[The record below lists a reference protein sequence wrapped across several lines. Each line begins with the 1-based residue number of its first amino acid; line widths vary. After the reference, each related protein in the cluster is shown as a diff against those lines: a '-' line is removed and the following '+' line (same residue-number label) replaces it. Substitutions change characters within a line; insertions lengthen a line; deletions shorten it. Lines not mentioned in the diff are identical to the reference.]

1 MEERNHENTLE
12 KDLEAVGQE
21 AQALEERLK
30 ATPEETTR
38 AADSEVP
45 ALAAAEQC
53 SKCAKEE
60 LKGLKDKYLRLLADF
75 DNYRKRMEEELKA
88 REREGVLKALRA
100 LLPVL
105 DDLDRALEFAEASPE
120 SIRQGVRAIRD
131 GFFRILAGLGVE
143 EVPGEG
149 EAFDPRYHEAVG
161 LLPGEPGK
169 VAKVFQRGFRMGEAL
184 VRPAR
189 VAVGE
194 EKQEEADLE

>member
-30 ATPEETTR
+30 A
-38 AADSEVP
+38 
-45 ALAAAEQC
+45 AE
-53 SKCAKEE
+53 EE

-143 EVPGEG
+143 EVPGAG

>member
-30 ATPEETTR
+30 A
-38 AADSEVP
+38 
-45 ALAAAEQC
+45 AE
-53 SKCAKEE
+53 EE

-149 EAFDPRYHEAVG
+149 DAFDPRYHEAVG

-194 EKQEEADLE
+194 EKREEADLE

>member
-30 ATPEETTR
+30 A
-38 AADSEVP
+38 
-45 ALAAAEQC
+45 AE
-53 SKCAKEE
+53 EE

-184 VRPAR
+184 VRPAW

>member
-30 ATPEETTR
+30 A
-38 AADSEVP
+38 
-45 ALAAAEQC
+45 AE
-53 SKCAKEE
+53 EE

-88 REREGVLKALRA
+88 REREGVLKSLRA

-194 EKQEEADLE
+194 EKREEADLE

>member
-30 ATPEETTR
+30 A
-38 AADSEVP
+38 
-45 ALAAAEQC
+45 AE
-53 SKCAKEE
+53 EE

-194 EKQEEADLE
+194 EKQEEADLV

>member
-1 MEERNHENTLE
+1 MDERNHENTLE

-30 ATPEETTR
+30 A
-38 AADSEVP
+38 
-45 ALAAAEQC
+45 AE
-53 SKCAKEE
+53 EE

-105 DDLDRALEFAEASPE
+105 DDLDRALEFAEASTE

-194 EKQEEADLE
+194 EKREEADLE

>member
-30 ATPEETTR
+30 AAEEGLEGR
-38 AADSEVP
+38 
-45 ALAAAEQC
+45 
-53 SKCAKEE
+53 
-60 LKGLKDKYLRLLADF
+60 KGEYLRLVADF
-75 DNYRKRMEEELKA
+75 DNYRKSMEEELKA

>member
-30 ATPEETTR
+30 A
-38 AADSEVP
+38 
-45 ALAAAEQC
+45 AE
-53 SKCAKEE
+53 EE

-131 GFFRILAGLGVE
+131 GFFRIRAGLGVE

>member
-12 KDLEAVGQE
+12 K
-21 AQALEERLK
+21 
-30 ATPEETTR
+30 
-38 AADSEVP
+38 
-45 ALAAAEQC
+45 
-53 SKCAKEE
+53 E

>member
-30 ATPEETTR
+30 A
-38 AADSEVP
+38 
-45 ALAAAEQC
+45 AE
-53 SKCAKEE
+53 EE

-149 EAFDPRYHEAVG
+149 EAFDPRYNEAVG

-194 EKQEEADLE
+194 EKREEADLE

>member
-30 ATPEETTR
+30 A
-38 AADSEVP
+38 
-45 ALAAAEQC
+45 AE
-53 SKCAKEE
+53 EE

-149 EAFDPRYHEAVG
+149 EAFDPRYPEAVG

-194 EKQEEADLE
+194 EKREEADLE

>member
-30 ATPEETTR
+30 AVEG
-38 AADSEVP
+38 
-45 ALAAAEQC
+45 
-53 SKCAKEE
+53 E
-60 LKGLKDKYLRLLADF
+60 LKALKDKYLRLLADF

>member
-30 ATPEETTR
+30 A
-38 AADSEVP
+38 
-45 ALAAAEQC
+45 AE
-53 SKCAKEE
+53 EE

-194 EKQEEADLE
+194 EQQEEADLE

>member
-30 ATPEETTR
+30 A
-38 AADSEVP
+38 
-45 ALAAAEQC
+45 AE
-53 SKCAKEE
+53 EE

-149 EAFDPRYHEAVG
+149 EAFDTRYHEAVG

>member
-30 ATPEETTR
+30 A
-38 AADSEVP
+38 
-45 ALAAAEQC
+45 AE
-53 SKCAKEE
+53 EE

-105 DDLDRALEFAEASPE
+105 DDLDRALEFAEAGPE

>member
-1 MEERNHENTLE
+1 MEKEREP
-12 KDLEAVGQE
+12 APE
-21 AQALEERLK
+21 AQVEADLQAVAQETLALEERLK
-30 ATPEETTR
+30 A
-38 AADSEVP
+38 
-45 ALAAAEQC
+45 AE
-53 SKCAKEE
+53 EE
-60 LKGLKDKYLRLLADF
+60 LKGLKDRYLRLLADF
-75 DNYRKRMEEELKA
+75 DNYRKRMEEELRS

-105 DDLDRALEFAEASPE
+105 DDLERALDFAHANPE
-120 SIRQGVRAIRD
+120 SILQGVRAVRE

-149 EAFDPRYHEAVG
+149 EAFDPRWHEAIG

-169 VAKVFQRGFRMGEAL
+169 VARVFQRGFRLGEAL

-194 EKQEEADLE
+194 AKDLEDQGLE

>member
-30 ATPEETTR
+30 
-38 AADSEVP
+38 S
-45 ALAAAEQC
+45 AE
-53 SKCAKEE
+53 EE

-194 EKQEEADLE
+194 EKREEADLE

>member
-1 MEERNHENTLE
+1 M
-12 KDLEAVGQE
+12 
-21 AQALEERLK
+21 
-30 ATPEETTR
+30 
-38 AADSEVP
+38 
-45 ALAAAEQC
+45 
-53 SKCAKEE
+53 
-60 LKGLKDKYLRLLADF
+60 
-75 DNYRKRMEEELKA
+75 
-88 REREGVLKALRA
+88 
-100 LLPVL
+100 
-105 DDLDRALEFAEASPE
+105 
-120 SIRQGVRAIRD
+120 
-131 GFFRILAGLGVE
+131 E

>member
-12 KDLEAVGQE
+12 KDLEGVCQE

-30 ATPEETTR
+30 AAEE
-38 AADSEVP
+38 
-45 ALAAAEQC
+45 Q
-53 SKCAKEE
+53 

>member
-30 ATPEETTR
+30 A
-38 AADSEVP
+38 
-45 ALAAAEQC
+45 AE
-53 SKCAKEE
+53 AE
-60 LKGLKDKYLRLLADF
+60 LKGLKEKYLRLLADF

>member
-30 ATPEETTR
+30 A
-38 AADSEVP
+38 
-45 ALAAAEQC
+45 AE
-53 SKCAKEE
+53 EE

-194 EKQEEADLE
+194 ERREEADLE

>member
-30 ATPEETTR
+30 A
-38 AADSEVP
+38 
-45 ALAAAEQC
+45 AE
-53 SKCAKEE
+53 EE

-120 SIRQGVRAIRD
+120 SIRQGVKAVRD
-131 GFFRILAGLGVE
+131 GFFRTLAGLGVE

-149 EAFDPRYHEAVG
+149 QAFDPRYHEAVG

-169 VAKVFQRGFRMGEAL
+169 VAKVFQRGFRLGEAL

-194 EKQEEADLE
+194 EKREEADLE

>member
-30 ATPEETTR
+30 A
-38 AADSEVP
+38 
-45 ALAAAEQC
+45 AE
-53 SKCAKEE
+53 EE

-149 EAFDPRYHEAVG
+149 EAIDPRYHEAVG

>member
-21 AQALEERLK
+21 AQALE
-30 ATPEETTR
+30 
-38 AADSEVP
+38 
-45 ALAAAEQC
+45 
-53 SKCAKEE
+53 EE

-194 EKQEEADLE
+194 EKREEADLE

>member
-30 ATPEETTR
+30 A
-38 AADSEVP
+38 
-45 ALAAAEQC
+45 AE
-53 SKCAKEE
+53 EE

-120 SIRQGVRAIRD
+120 SIRQGVRAIRA

-143 EVPGEG
+143 EVRGEG

>member
-1 MEERNHENTLE
+1 MEKEREP
-12 KDLEAVGQE
+12 APE
-21 AQALEERLK
+21 AQVEADLQAVAQETLALEERLK
-30 ATPEETTR
+30 A
-38 AADSEVP
+38 
-45 ALAAAEQC
+45 AED
-53 SKCAKEE
+53 E
-60 LKGLKDKYLRLLADF
+60 LKGLKDRYLRLLADF
-75 DNYRKRMEEELKA
+75 DNYRKRMEEELRS

-105 DDLDRALEFAEASPE
+105 DDLERALDFAHANPE
-120 SIRQGVRAIRD
+120 SILQGVRAVRE

-149 EAFDPRYHEAVG
+149 EAFDPRWHEAIG

-169 VAKVFQRGFRMGEAL
+169 VARVFQRGFRLGEAL

-194 EKQEEADLE
+194 AKDLEDQGLE